1 MRWIEPLL
9 DELKNCASA
18 SEFPCSVACWRAVL
32 RHVPFKIMKP
42 DHISTTQVIQR
53 IHAKRRIEGASAV
66 LLPFD
71 DSGAIDFASFLPNV
85 HRTRS
90 AGLTPAVN
98 MDTGYTNLITPQQR
112 TQVLA
117 ATREAMGESPFI
129 AGAFIEGQDGDAT
142 ELYCRAVA
150 EIGSFGGTPII
161 FQSSALKAL
170 DKQSKLNC
178 YRAIGQS
185 CARFLGFELGEMFA
199 PFGEIYD
206 LEFFRE
212 WIQIPQM
219 SGAKHS
225 SLSRELEWQRLQLR
239 DEIRPNFKIYTGND
253 LAIDL
258 VATGSDY
265 LLGLSA
271 FAPEAFALRDRLWE
285 IGDAGF
291 YELNDLLQYLGF
303 LAFRPPV
310 PAYKHNAAQFLQL
323 RGRISCS
330 MPHPDAL
337 SRPASDVE
345 ILRDISQRLDELTD
359 KLQARIEK
367 RTDHDH

>member
-1 MRWIEPLL
+1 MQDNSL
-9 DELKNCASA
+9 
-18 SEFPCSVACWRAVL
+18 
-32 RHVPFKIMKP
+32 
-42 DHISTTQVIQR
+42 STTQVIRR

-71 DSGAIDFASFLPNV
+71 ENGTIDFASFLPNV
-85 HRTRS
+85 HRTRA

-117 ATREAMGESPFI
+117 ATHEAMGDAPFI

-142 ELYCRAVA
+142 ELYCRAVE

-170 DKQSKLNC
+170 DDAGKLQC
-178 YRAIGQS
+178 YRRIGES
-185 CARFLGFELGEMFA
+185 CDRFLGFELGEMFA

-206 LEFFRE
+206 LEFFRQ

-225 SLSRELEWQRLQLR
+225 SLSRELEWQRLNLR
-239 DEIRPNFKIYTGND
+239 DEIRPEFKIYTGND

-258 VATGSDY
+258 VTTGSDY

-271 FAPEAFALRDRLWE
+271 FAPEAFALRDKLWE

-310 PAYKHNAAQFLQL
+310 PAYKHNAAQFLYL

-330 MPHPDAL
+330 APHPDAVA
-337 SRPASDVE
+337 RPESDIE
-345 ILRDISQRLDELTD
+345 ILRDISGRLDALTD
-359 KLQARIEK
+359 KYQARLEK
-367 RTDHDH
+367 GTENDD

>member
-1 MRWIEPLL
+1 
-9 DELKNCASA
+9 
-18 SEFPCSVACWRAVL
+18 
-32 RHVPFKIMKP
+32 MKP
-42 DHISTTQVIQR
+42 EPISTTQVIQHL
-53 IHAKRRIEGASAV
+53 HAKRRIVGASAV

-71 DSGAIDFASFLPNV
+71 ESGAIDFASFLPNV

-98 MDTGYTNLITPQQR
+98 MDTGYTNLITPAQR

-117 ATREAMGESPFI
+117 ATREAMNGAPFI
-129 AGAFIEGQDGDAT
+129 AGAFIEGQDGEAID
-142 ELYCRAVA
+142 LYRRAVA

-161 FQSSALKAL
+161 FQSTALKAL
-170 DKQSKLNC
+170 DDAGKLNC
-178 YRAIGQS
+178 YRAIGEECDQ
-185 CARFLGFELGEMFA
+185 FLGFELGEMFA

-212 WIQIPQM
+212 WMQIPQM

-239 DEIRPNFKIYTGND
+239 DEIRPEFKIYTGND

-258 VATGSDY
+258 VTTGSDY

-271 FAPEAFALRDRLWE
+271 FAPEAFALRDKLWE

-323 RGRISCS
+323 RGRIACNA
-330 MPHPDAL
+330 PHPDAL
-337 SRPASDVE
+337 SRPESDIA
-345 ILRDISQRLDELTD
+345 ILSDISVRLDELTE
-359 KLQARIEK
+359 KLAAHVDEQGTEN
-367 RTDHDH
+367 DH

>member
-1 MRWIEPLL
+1 
-9 DELKNCASA
+9 
-18 SEFPCSVACWRAVL
+18 
-32 RHVPFKIMKP
+32 MKP
-42 DHISTTQVIQR
+42 DQISTTQVIQHL
-53 IHAKRRIEGASAV
+53 HAKRRIEGASAV

-71 DSGAIDFASFLPNV
+71 ENGEIDFASFLPNV

-117 ATREAMGESPFI
+117 ETRAAMNDAPFI

-142 ELYCRAVA
+142 TLYCRAVE
-150 EIGSFGGTPII
+150 EIQSFGGTPIL

-170 DKQSKLNC
+170 DDESKLGC
-178 YRAIGQS
+178 YRSIGEQ
-185 CARFLGFELGEMFA
+185 CDKFLGFELGEMFA

-239 DEIRPNFKIYTGND
+239 DDIRPEFKIYTGND

-258 VATGSDY
+258 VTTGSDY

-271 FAPEAFALRDRLWE
+271 FAPEAFALRDKLWL

-310 PAYKHNAAQFLQL
+310 PAYKHNAAQFLHL
-323 RGRISCS
+323 RGRISCNA
-330 MPHPDAL
+330 PHPAAL
-337 SRPASDVE
+337 SRPASDVA
-345 ILRDISQRLDELTD
+345 ILADISVRLDELTE
-359 KLQARIEK
+359 KYQARIEEK
-367 RTDHDH
+367 GAENDN

>member
-1 MRWIEPLL
+1 MQS
-9 DELKNCASA
+9 NS
-18 SEFPCSVACWRAVL
+18 
-32 RHVPFKIMKP
+32 
-42 DHISTTQVIQR
+42 ISTTHVIQH

-71 DSGAIDFASFLPNV
+71 ESGAIDFASFLPNV

-117 ATREAMGESPFI
+117 ETRAAMGDAPFI
-129 AGAFIEGQDGDAT
+129 AGAFIEGQDGNVT
-142 ELYCRAVA
+142 TLYCQAVE
-150 EIGSFGGTPII
+150 EIQSFGGTPII
-161 FQSSALKAL
+161 FQSSGLKAL
-170 DKQSKLNC
+170 DDAGKLEC
-178 YRAIGQS
+178 YRRIGAQ
-185 CARFLGFELGEMFA
+185 CDKFLGFELGEMFA
-199 PFGEIYD
+199 PFGEIYELD
-206 LEFFRE
+206 FFRE
-212 WIQIPQM
+212 WMQIPQM

-225 SLSRELEWQRLQLR
+225 SLSRELEWQRLSLR
-239 DEIRPNFKIYTGND
+239 DDIRPEFKIYTGND
-253 LAIDL
+253 LAIDM
-258 VATGSDY
+258 VTTGSDY

-271 FAPEAFALRDRLWE
+271 FAPEAFALRDKLWE

-310 PAYKHNAAQFLQL
+310 PAYKHNAAQFLHL
-323 RGRISCS
+323 RGRIACS
-330 MPHPDAL
+330 APHPDAK
-337 SRPASDVE
+337 SRPQSDME

-359 KLQARIEK
+359 KYQARIEEK
-367 RTDHDH
+367 GTGNDH